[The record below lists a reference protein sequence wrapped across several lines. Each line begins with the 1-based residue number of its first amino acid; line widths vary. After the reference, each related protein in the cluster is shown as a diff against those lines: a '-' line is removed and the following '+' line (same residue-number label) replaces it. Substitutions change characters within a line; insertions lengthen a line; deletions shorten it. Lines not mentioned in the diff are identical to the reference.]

1 MKKGLLAVVVA
12 SIGFAGICFAA
23 EKAPAIDGAELLEKR
38 CSVCHPSA
46 KPKAAKKSKEQWEA
60 TVTRM
65 MGKGAKLS
73 ADEKKALI
81 DHLAKTYKP

>member
-1 MKKGLLAVVVA
+1 MKTSPVLVLAAIIATSGL
-12 SIGFAGICFAA
+12 SFAA
-23 EKAPAIDGAELLEKR
+23 EKSKAEDGAELLDQR

-46 KPKAAKKSKEQWEA
+46 RPKGVKKSAEQWEA

-73 ADEKKALI
+73 ADEKTTLVE
-81 DHLAKTYKP
+81 HLTKTYKP

>member
-1 MKKGLLAVVVA
+1 MRKSAVAVLTAIIAMSA
-12 SIGFAGICFAA
+12 SSFAA
-23 EKAPAIDGAELLEKR
+23 EKPKAEAGAELLDQR

-46 KPKAAKKSKEQWEA
+46 RPKGVKKTAEQWEA

-73 ADEKKALI
+73 ADEKKNLVEY
-81 DHLAKTYKP
+81 LTKTFKP